1 MKTLVLESTLTYFEC
16 GLVKAEVMPTD
27 SCLFLARTSSMS
39 SSTLLKVRSWSIAVA
54 RRASSD
60 ARFLPHC
67 RPSMLVIKHSE
78 NKVAE
83 SEGASRMGM
92 EGGALASIVLGTH
105 ASVVV
110 KRRAAIKRAS

>member
-67 RPSMLVIKHSE
+67 RPSMRVTRHCE

-83 SEGASRMGM
+83 SKGASRIAM
-92 EGGALASIVLGTH
+92 EIGALASIVPSTH
-105 ASVVV
+105 TSVVV
-110 KRRAAIKRAS
+110 KRRAAIKPAS